1 MPHVSRVFAQDP
13 LPCLPSEMMMPPEG
27 SGMKELGVRKR
38 QVQREEAKEER
49 FLGSRSQSLVIFLV
63 RAAIGWEAIW
73 EAVLKHKH
81 S

>member
-1 MPHVSRVFAQDP
+1 
-13 LPCLPSEMMMPPEG
+13 
-27 SGMKELGVRKR
+27 MKELGVRKR